1 MQHVHLVGVAGTG
14 MGALAGLLRSAGYR
28 VTGSDVAF
36 YPPMGEKLAEWGVET
51 MRGYDPR
58 HLDPRPDLVVIGNVA
73 RKDNPEARAAIDGGM
88 PYRSMPGALE
98 ELFLA
103 QRKSCV
109 IAGTHGKTTTTA
121 LVTYLLTAAGRA
133 PGYLLGG
140 VPRDFAESFALGGPG
155 APFVIEGDEYD
166 SAFFEKQPKFFRYR
180 PFAAVLTSIE
190 HDHIDI
196 YPTPSAYRGAFAG
209 FVERIPRDGLLVAY
223 AGDPEVRAVAG
234 AARCPVSYYALD
246 GDDTGTVV
254 PTWLALPAPAEGQ
267 TQPFDLFYGGSASG
281 RVLSPLSGLH
291 NVKNA
296 LAAIALCAEAGGVS
310 VQELVRR
317 IAGFHGVRRRQE
329 LVAVADGVRIYDDF
343 AHHPTAVRE
352 TLRGLR
358 ARHPDGRLIALFEPR
373 SATASRKLHQE
384 LYPSAFEA
392 ADLSVLAPVGRKEIA
407 EGEKLD
413 VAAIAQ
419 RLEAAGKRAHA
430 PGDHAQILALLLD
443 EARPGDTIV
452 AMSNGDFA
460 GLVDRLAAALA
471 LRGRDA
477 RGSAGELD
485 AAGVKAGGRE
495 HRDGERRGR

>member
-51 MRGYDPR
+51 MRGYDPG
-58 HLDPRPDLVVIGNVA
+58 HLDPRPDLVVIGNVV

-88 PYRSMPGALE
+88 AYRSMPGALE

-103 QRKSCV
+103 RRKSFV

-121 LVTYLLTAAGRA
+121 LVTYLLSGAGRA

-140 VPRDFAESFALGGPG
+140 VPQDFAESFAVGEEG

-196 YPTPSAYRGAFAG
+196 YPTPASYGAAFTG
-209 FVERIPRDGLLVAY
+209 FVERIPADGLLVAY
-223 AGDPEVRAVAG
+223 AGDPEVRAI
-234 AARCPVSYYALD
+234 AARARCRLAYYALD
-246 GDDTGTVV
+246 GEDTGAVV
-254 PTWLALPAPAEGQ
+254 PTWLAAPAPAEGQ
-267 TQPFDLFYGGSASG
+267 AQPFDLFYGGSASG
-281 RVLSPLSGLH
+281 RAYSPLSGLH

-296 LAAIALCAEAGGVS
+296 LGAIALCAEAGGVS
-310 VQELVRR
+310 VQALVR
-317 IAGFHGVRRRQE
+317 ALGGFHGVRRRQE
-329 LVAVADGVRIYDDF
+329 LVAVADGVRVYDDF

-358 ARHPDGRLIALFEPR
+358 ARHPEGRLVALFEPR
-373 SATASRKLHQE
+373 SATASRRLHQE
-384 LYPSAFEA
+384 QYPAAFEA

-407 EGEKLD
+407 EGERLD

-419 RLEAAGKRAHA
+419 TLEAAGKRARA
-430 PGDHAQILALLLD
+430 PRDHDDILALLLD
-443 EARPGDTIV
+443 EAQPGDTIV

-460 GLVDRLAAALA
+460 GLVDRLVAALA
-471 LRGRDA
+471 LRAGA
-477 RGSAGELD
+477 RP
-485 AAGVKAGGRE
+485 R
-495 HRDGERRGR
+495 